1 MKIRNLSYPVFI
13 LAAFLTIAL
22 TNPAYNVK
30 GKYIEETISRLG
42 DLPTELLQAVSL
54 EFKGVVADFLL
65 IKTISFMGMKIV
77 EHENPLKEEWQ
88 RMNRMLNRITDLD
101 GRFRDPY
108 VLAEMSFVWQAGMI
122 DEANILLEKA
132 VKNRPND
139 YTPLYF
145 LGFNHFYFQN
155 DAEKAAVYLRQAAQR
170 PNAPDYVKGLAAR
183 FSLYGNQ
190 TALGIVFLENL
201 LQDTQDKNIRTY
213 LEKRLKTLEI
223 IYSLEKKVVAFRDTF
238 QKLPTSLNELIE
250 SEFLEEIPIDPYGG
264 TFFLMKNGRVY
275 TTSKLVAVK
284 NNRADTRD

>member
-1 MKIRNLSYPVFI
+1 MINLSYPVFI
-13 LAAFLTIAL
+13 LAASLTISL
-22 TNPAYNVK
+22 TNPAYNVR

-42 DLPTELLQAVSL
+42 DLPTELLQAVSF

-77 EHENPLKEEWQ
+77 EHENPGKEEWQ
-88 RMNRMLNRITDLD
+88 RMNQMLNRITDLD

-122 DEANILLEKA
+122 DEANKLLEKA
-132 VKNRPND
+132 VKNRPDD

-155 DAEKAAVYLRQAAQR
+155 DPGKAAVYLRQAAQR

-201 LQDTQDKNIRTY
+201 LQDTQDKNIKTY
-213 LEKRLKTLEI
+213 LEKRLKALEI
-223 IYSLEKKVVAFRDTF
+223 IYSLEKKVVAYRDFF
-238 QKLPTSLNELIE
+238 QKLPTSLDDLVE
-250 SEFLEEIPIDPYGG
+250 SDVLDEIPADPYGG
-264 TFFLMKNGRVY
+264 TFFLMQNGRVY
-275 TTSKLVAVK
+275 TTSKLVSPKKAK
-284 NNRADTRD
+284 E